1 MTSPIRARTS
11 SRRPN
16 IVLILADDMGYGDF
30 GFCNDGRSETPA
42 IDRLATEG
50 LCLAQHYSA
59 SPVCAPA
66 RASILTGRYPHRAGA
81 IDTLEGR
88 GLDRIGLGERTV
100 ADLLGAAGYAT
111 GLVGKW
117 HNGALDPRF
126 HPTRR
131 GFDEFAGFVGGW
143 QRYWDWTIERE
154 GARMESD
161 GRYLTDVLTE
171 EAVGFLGRH
180 RHEPFFLH
188 LAYSAPHFPLE
199 APDADIQAFIDP
211 DRFTHAVSRIYA
223 MVRSMDRGVAAV
235 LDALD
240 RLGLG
245 ENTLVLF
252 SSDNGPQMTGE
263 GDESTARFN
272 CQYRGSKGL
281 VSEGGIRL
289 PMILRWPAGLAA
301 RSEID
306 DLVHFT
312 DWLPTL
318 LAAADVTVP
327 ADLAG
332 DLALD
337 GVNVLPLLQ
346 GEPMEMPPIRF
357 WQWNRYTPVGES
369 NAAMRDGPWKL
380 VRPAISETMEVAPG
394 DLMIDAALKINP
406 DAFTEI
412 STGPEP
418 ERDVPDPP
426 APQLFDIIRD
436 PFEEHDLAASEPA
449 RVARM
454 VTELETW
461 FESVEADRARADV

>member
-1 MTSPIRARTS
+1 VSVRAGTP
-11 SRRPN
+11 PN

-30 GFCNDGRSETPA
+30 GFCNGGRSETPA
-42 IDRLATEG
+42 IDRLAAEG
-50 LCLAQHYSA
+50 TCLAQHYSA

-66 RASILTGRYPHRAGA
+66 RASLLTGRYPHRTGA

-88 GLDRIGLGERTV
+88 GLDRMGLDERTI

-117 HNGALDPRF
+117 HSGALDPRF

-143 QRYWDWTIERE
+143 QRYWDWTIER
-154 GARMESD
+154 ARTPTESD

-199 APDADIQAFIDP
+199 APEADIAAFVDP
-211 DRFTHAVSRIYA
+211 DRRTNAVSRIYA
-223 MVRSMDRGVAAV
+223 MVRAMDRGVAEV

-240 RLGLG
+240 RLGIA

-252 SSDNGPQMTGE
+252 SSDNGPQMTGD
-263 GDESTARFN
+263 GDESTQRFN
-272 CQYRGSKGL
+272 CQYRGAKGL

-289 PMILRWPAGLAA
+289 PMILRWPAGLPP
-301 RSEID
+301 RTEID

-318 LAAADVTVP
+318 LAAADVPVP
-327 ADLAG
+327 PDLE
-332 DLALD
+332 LD
-337 GVNVLPLLQ
+337 GVDVLPLLQ
-346 GEPMEMPPIRF
+346 GEAMEVPPIRY

-380 VRPAISETMEVAPG
+380 VRPAIAGTMDVAPA
-394 DLMIDAALKINP
+394 DLMMDAALKLSP
-406 DAFTEI
+406 GAFTGI
-412 STGPEP
+412 STDPEP
-418 ERDVPDPP
+418 PRDLAATVR
-426 APQLFDIIRD
+426 PQLFDIERD
-436 PFEEHDLAASEPA
+436 PFEEHDLAAAEPVRA
-449 RVARM
+449 ARM
-454 VTELETW
+454 TTELETW
-461 FESVEADRARADV
+461 FESVEADRVRARVT

>member
-1 MTSPIRARTS
+1 VS
-11 SRRPN
+11 SRRDDPPN

-30 GFCNDGRSETPA
+30 GFCNDGRTETTA
-42 IDRLATEG
+42 IDRLAAEG
-50 LCLAQHYSA
+50 TCLAQHYSA

-66 RASILTGRYPHRAGA
+66 RASILTGRYPHRTGA

-100 ADLLGAAGYAT
+100 ADLLGAAGYTT

-117 HNGALDPRF
+117 HNGALDQRF

-131 GFDEFAGFVGGW
+131 GFDEFVGFIGGW
-143 QRYWDWTIERE
+143 QRYFDWRIER
-154 GARMESD
+154 GGTRVDAD

-171 EAVGFLGRH
+171 EAVAFLGRH

-199 APDADIQAFIDP
+199 APDADLAACRNP
-211 DRFTHAVSRIYA
+211 DRYTDAVSRIYA
-223 MVRSMDRGVAAV
+223 MVRAMDRGVAEV

-240 RLGLG
+240 DLGLA

-263 GDESTARFN
+263 GDESTVRFN
-272 CQYRGSKGL
+272 CQYRGAKGL
-281 VSEGGIRL
+281 VAEGGIRL
-289 PMILRWPAGLAA
+289 PMILRWPAGLPGPA
-301 RSEID
+301 EID

-318 LAAADVTVP
+318 LAAAGAAP
-327 ADLAG
+327 PPDLQ
-332 DLALD
+332 LD
-337 GVNVLPLLQ
+337 GVDVLPLLRGAP
-346 GEPMEMPPIRF
+346 GEVPPVRF

-369 NAAMRDGPWKL
+369 NAAMRDGRWKL
-380 VRPAISETMEVAPG
+380 VRPAISETMAVDPR
-394 DLMIDAALKINP
+394 DLMIDAALKITP

-418 ERDVPDPP
+418 ERAVPSP
-426 APQLFDIIRD
+426 APAQLFDIVAD
-436 PFEEHDLAASEPA
+436 PFEQHDLAGGEPA
-449 RVARM
+449 RTARM

-461 FESVEADRARADV
+461 FETVEADRARAELR